1 MLELRGLR
9 SGYGWLEVVRGV
21 SLRVPEGE
29 VVMVVGSNG
38 AGKTTLLKTIVGHIR
53 PTAGQII
60 LDGVDISGWSPH
72 KISALGVRYVPQDR
86 GVFTR
91 LTVEE
96 NLKIAESLNEEMLR
110 EAIGLFPELRPL
122 MPRRAGELSGG
133 EQQILAVARALA
145 SKPRLLVMDEPAT
158 GLMPPLV
165 RRMIEAIERLKEE
178 GVSALIVEQNP
189 RLILEL
195 ADELALMESGE
206 IRWIARRERLSE
218 SQPLLRKALG
228 LTFLHDEK

>member
-96 NLKIAESLNEEMLR
+96 NLRIAESLNEEMLR

-206 IRWIARRERLSE
+206 IRWIVRRERLSE